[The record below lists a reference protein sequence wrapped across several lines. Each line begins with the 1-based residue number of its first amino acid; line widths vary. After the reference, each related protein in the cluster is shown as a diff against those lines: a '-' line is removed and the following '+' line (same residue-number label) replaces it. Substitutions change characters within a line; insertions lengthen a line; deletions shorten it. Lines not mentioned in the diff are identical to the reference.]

1 MPLRGGL
8 PRPST
13 TGRSCMRTTRRYF
26 LTLTAGA
33 AAAAG
38 VRLDLAPAFA
48 QSGPVKLGI
57 LAAKAGVLAPVGES
71 GLRGVQ
77 WATERINA
85 AGRLPRRK
93 IELAIGGESN
103 PQDTLERF
111 Q

>member
-1 MPLRGGL
+1 MPLPAGL

-13 TGRSCMRTTRRYF
+13 TRRSCMRTTRRHF

-57 LAAKAGVLAPVGES
+57 LAAKPGVLAPVRES
-71 GLRGVQ
+71 GPRGVQ
-77 WATERINA
+77 WATERSNA
-85 AGRLPRRK
+85 AAGIRGRHVGPVIEPAWRR
-93 IELAIGGESN
+93 
-103 PQDTLERF
+103 
-111 Q
+111 